1 MVLKRFIFAF
11 ILGLCLQTTG
21 FAQDDAITVPDL
33 TGLNV
38 PQAASTLNRL
48 GLALGTENAVD
59 LATGNGLD
67 AGLITEQSVA
77 PDTSITRGSAID
89 ISVLRSDNVQ
99 LLYDDNDITLIN
111 TTNNVGNVTGLRFAA
126 VEGTSPASFAA
137 TRWGSNVRE
146 NGCLQ
151 LWSIVVRNAKSVSGC
166 DTTQWLTTN
175 VTGEHFWTQL
185 NGVEQFAVIENGIE
199 RASCDAAPEG
209 SQDNPLSCTFYL
221 SGAGSADDITSYLRF
236 EYTPSAIT
244 IVNPTTDRWMP
255 TDRTTIFNFNP
266 NIENQGASL
275 LMGDEALFQNPDIV
289 ADITQLAPQ
298 QCILLTSDNEGGAPP
313 QACDV
318 IAQRNLSSSVA
329 FWLADFELESAT
341 TAQRHTCPAAN
352 AERLTICIV
361 PQ

>member
-1 MVLKRFIFAF
+1 MTI
-11 ILGLCLQTTG
+11 
-21 FAQDDAITVPDL
+21 FAQDDNVTVPDL

-38 PQAASTLNRL
+38 PQAAATLNL
-48 GLALGTENAVD
+48 AGLALGIENAVD
-59 LATGNGLD
+59 LATGNGLA
-67 AGLITEQSVA
+67 AGLISTQSIAANTSVA
-77 PDTSITRGSAID
+77 RGSAVD
-89 ISVLRSDNVQ
+89 VNVLRSDNAQ
-99 LLYDDNDITLIN
+99 LLYDDNDITVIN
-111 TTNNVGNVTGLRFAA
+111 TTNNIGNITGLRFAA

-151 LWSIVVRNAKSVSGC
+151 LWSIVVRNAKSVTGC

-175 VTGEHFWTQL
+175 VTGEHFWTQV
-185 NGVEQFAVIENGIE
+185 NGVQQFAVIEDGIE
-199 RASCDAAPEG
+199 RATCDAAPAG

-221 SGAGSADDITSYLRF
+221 SGAGSADDITTYLRF
-236 EYTPSAIT
+236 EYTPTAIT

-275 LMGDEALFQNPDIV
+275 LMGDAALFQNPEIV
-289 ADITQLAPQ
+289 ADITELAPQ
-298 QCILLTSDNEGGAPP
+298 QCLLLTSDNEGGAAP
-313 QACDV
+313 QDCDV
-318 IAQRNLSSSVA
+318 IAQRNLSSTVA
-329 FWLADFELESAT
+329 FWLADFEVESAT
-341 TAQRHTCPAAN
+341 TASRHTCPAAS